1 RNDFVK
7 ALSLRLVNIVPS
19 FAPPSIVAFI
29 LRSPTV
35 QLTPGVQTTP
45 VVQVRRYF
53 LCVEYTLLLTIQSAV
68 PAIEYFSRRQS
79 PRPRHSSTT
88 RCRLR
93 GLRRFSARTRRVRVL
108 RSRRW
113 LQIVSGCD
121 ARRQRWA

>member
-1 RNDFVK
+1 AAPTPCAVATLCRSSAPGTSPLPLPSVSLHD
-7 ALSLRLVNIVPS
+7 ALPIS
-19 FAPPSIVAFI
+19 
-29 LRSPTV
+29 
-35 QLTPGVQTTP
+35 TP

-53 LCVEYTLLLTIQSAV
+53 LCVEYTLLSTIQSAV